1 MSEAGVRQLAELA
14 APGDAGGAR
23 DERADDGAVR
33 AARAGAAGGAGRR
46 SRLRAASSPRS
57 DGRSARGA
65 GARGRPPPRGPG
77 ERPRSLGRGCPFGG
91 AGQRRSVGR
100 SGERSIRCV
109 VGGAGRLRSF
119 RWSLGLSCRR
129 SGRCPVV
136 GERAGRPDGGGPAV
150 GGCRPRRALG
160 DPDRGPRSTA
170 RTATIPAQRGA
181 PSIERG
187 RATGRAYARRED
199 RLRKLV
205 GGRAPR
211 TAPTAGRAKFVLLVM
226 GLLAVGLIVTLWLS
240 TAAAADSYRLQDARV
255 AARALSEQS
264 EQLRREVMAMDAAPA
279 LAQRAAALGMVP
291 VQDSA
296 RLVVGPDGAVTL
308 VGTPKAAIA
317 TAPPAPPAP
326 VVAPNGTTPARR
338 RLPNGATPTA
348 TPTAAPGPR
357 RPEHPD
363 RRLGRRG
370 RCERPHHRPHT
381 AATPTPAPNG
391 QANRTSTTATPR
403 AGAPTSAPATSAAAA
418 SRTPAAAANAA
429 RSAADPHAQAHRR
442 GAAPPPRPSGTAR

>member
-1 MSEAGVRQLAELA
+1 VSARADRTVADRQLVGAVH
-14 APGDAGGAR
+14 GAR
-23 DERADDGAVR
+23 SATRT
-33 AARAGAAGGAGRR
+33 AA
-46 SRLRAASSPRS
+46 
-57 DGRSARGA
+57 
-65 GARGRPPPRGPG
+65 
-77 ERPRSLGRGCPFGG
+77 
-91 AGQRRSVGR
+91 
-100 SGERSIRCV
+100 
-109 VGGAGRLRSF
+109 
-119 RWSLGLSCRR
+119 
-129 SGRCPVV
+129 
-136 GERAGRPDGGGPAV
+136 
-150 GGCRPRRALG
+150 
-160 DPDRGPRSTA
+160 PRSTA

-279 LAQRAAALGMVP
+279 LAQQAAALGMVP

-317 TAPPAPPAP
+317 TAPPAPLAP
-326 VVAPNGTTPARR
+326 VVAPNGTTPGASTT
-338 RLPNGATPTA
+338 ATPTA
-348 TPTAAPGPR
+348 TPTAAPDGADPNT
-357 RPEHPD
+357 PTADASAAAGASAPTTA
-363 RRLGRRG
+363 
-370 RCERPHHRPHT
+370 PTT

-429 RSAADPHAQAHRR
+429 RSATPTPKPT
-442 GAAPPPRPSGTAR
+442 AARTTAPTAGTAR

>member
-1 MSEAGVRQLAELA
+1 VSARADRTVADRQLVGAVH
-14 APGDAGGAR
+14 GAR
-23 DERADDGAVR
+23 SATRTAV
-33 AARAGAAGGAGRR
+33 
-46 SRLRAASSPRS
+46 
-57 DGRSARGA
+57 
-65 GARGRPPPRGPG
+65 
-77 ERPRSLGRGCPFGG
+77 
-91 AGQRRSVGR
+91 
-100 SGERSIRCV
+100 
-109 VGGAGRLRSF
+109 
-119 RWSLGLSCRR
+119 
-129 SGRCPVV
+129 
-136 GERAGRPDGGGPAV
+136 
-150 GGCRPRRALG
+150 
-160 DPDRGPRSTA
+160 PRSTA

-279 LAQRAAALGMVP
+279 LAQQAAALGMVP

-326 VVAPNGTTPARR
+326 VVAPNGTTP
-338 RLPNGATPTA
+338 GASTTANPTANPTA
-348 TPTAAPGPR
+348 TPDGAGPNTPTADAAAAAGASGPTTAPT
-357 RPEHPD
+357 
-363 RRLGRRG
+363 
-370 RCERPHHRPHT
+370 T

-391 QANRTSTTATPR
+391 QANRASTTATPR

-429 RSAADPHAQAHRR
+429 RSATPTPKPT
-442 GAAPPPRPSGTAR
+442 AAARTTTPAVGTAR

>member
-1 MSEAGVRQLAELA
+1 MSARADRTVADRQLVGAVH
-14 APGDAGGAR
+14 GAR
-23 DERADDGAVR
+23 SATRT
-33 AARAGAAGGAGRR
+33 AA
-46 SRLRAASSPRS
+46 
-57 DGRSARGA
+57 
-65 GARGRPPPRGPG
+65 
-77 ERPRSLGRGCPFGG
+77 
-91 AGQRRSVGR
+91 
-100 SGERSIRCV
+100 
-109 VGGAGRLRSF
+109 
-119 RWSLGLSCRR
+119 
-129 SGRCPVV
+129 
-136 GERAGRPDGGGPAV
+136 
-150 GGCRPRRALG
+150 
-160 DPDRGPRSTA
+160 PRSTA

-264 EQLRREVMAMDAAPA
+264 EQLRREVTAMDAAPA
-279 LAQRAAALGMVP
+279 LAERAAALGMVP

-326 VVAPNGTTPARR
+326 VAAPNGTTPGASTTAN
-338 RLPNGATPTA
+338 PTANPTATPTA
-348 TPTAAPGPR
+348 TPDGADPNTPTADAAAAAGASAPSTTASSA
-357 RPEHPD
+357 
-363 RRLGRRG
+363 
-370 RCERPHHRPHT
+370 T
-381 AATPTPAPNG
+381 AATSTPAPNG

-403 AGAPTSAPATSAAAA
+403 AGAPTSAQATSAAAA
-418 SRTPAAAANAA
+418 SRTPAPAANAA
-429 RSAADPHAQAHRR
+429 RTATPTPKPTAAARTTAPAA
-442 GAAPPPRPSGTAR
+442 GAAR

>member
-1 MSEAGVRQLAELA
+1 VSARADRTVADRQLVGAVH
-14 APGDAGGAR
+14 GAR
-23 DERADDGAVR
+23 SATRTAV
-33 AARAGAAGGAGRR
+33 
-46 SRLRAASSPRS
+46 
-57 DGRSARGA
+57 
-65 GARGRPPPRGPG
+65 
-77 ERPRSLGRGCPFGG
+77 
-91 AGQRRSVGR
+91 
-100 SGERSIRCV
+100 
-109 VGGAGRLRSF
+109 
-119 RWSLGLSCRR
+119 
-129 SGRCPVV
+129 
-136 GERAGRPDGGGPAV
+136 
-150 GGCRPRRALG
+150 
-160 DPDRGPRSTA
+160 PRSTA

-279 LAQRAAALGMVP
+279 LAQQAAALGMVP

-317 TAPPAPPAP
+317 TAPPAPLAPAAAP
-326 VVAPNGTTPARR
+326 NGAPSTGTAPNGAAPNATAAPNGTD
-338 RLPNGATPTA
+338 PNTPTEDA
-348 TPTAAPGPR
+348 AAAAGAPVTTAG
-357 RPEHPD
+357 
-363 RRLGRRG
+363 
-370 RCERPHHRPHT
+370 
-381 AATPTPAPNG
+381 TPTPAPN
-391 QANRTSTTATPR
+391 STPR
-403 AGAPTSAPATSAAAA
+403 GATSAPATPTAA
-418 SRTPAAAANAA
+418 SSRTASPAATAANAA
-429 RSAADPHAQAHRR
+429 GGGARTTAATATATPKPTPKPT
-442 GAAPPPRPSGTAR
+442 AAARTSGPAAGTRL

>member
-1 MSEAGVRQLAELA
+1 VSARADRTVADRQLVGAVH
-14 APGDAGGAR
+14 GAR
-23 DERADDGAVR
+23 SATRT
-33 AARAGAAGGAGRR
+33 AA
-46 SRLRAASSPRS
+46 
-57 DGRSARGA
+57 
-65 GARGRPPPRGPG
+65 
-77 ERPRSLGRGCPFGG
+77 
-91 AGQRRSVGR
+91 
-100 SGERSIRCV
+100 
-109 VGGAGRLRSF
+109 
-119 RWSLGLSCRR
+119 
-129 SGRCPVV
+129 
-136 GERAGRPDGGGPAV
+136 
-150 GGCRPRRALG
+150 
-160 DPDRGPRSTA
+160 PRSTA

-279 LAQRAAALGMVP
+279 LAQQAAALGMVP

-326 VVAPNGTTPARR
+326 VAAPNGTTPGASTTAN
-338 RLPNGATPTA
+338 PTANPTATPTA
-348 TPTAAPGPR
+348 TPDGADPNTPTADAAAAAGASGPTTAPT
-357 RPEHPD
+357 
-363 RRLGRRG
+363 
-370 RCERPHHRPHT
+370 T

-391 QANRTSTTATPR
+391 QANRASTTATPR

-418 SRTPAAAANAA
+418 SRSPAAAANAA
-429 RSAADPHAQAHRR
+429 RSATPTPKPT
-442 GAAPPPRPSGTAR
+442 AAARTTAPAVGTAQ

>member
-1 MSEAGVRQLAELA
+1 VSARADRTVADRQLVGAVH
-14 APGDAGGAR
+14 GAR
-23 DERADDGAVR
+23 SATRT
-33 AARAGAAGGAGRR
+33 AA
-46 SRLRAASSPRS
+46 
-57 DGRSARGA
+57 
-65 GARGRPPPRGPG
+65 
-77 ERPRSLGRGCPFGG
+77 
-91 AGQRRSVGR
+91 
-100 SGERSIRCV
+100 
-109 VGGAGRLRSF
+109 
-119 RWSLGLSCRR
+119 
-129 SGRCPVV
+129 
-136 GERAGRPDGGGPAV
+136 
-150 GGCRPRRALG
+150 
-160 DPDRGPRSTA
+160 PRSTA

-187 RATGRAYARRED
+187 RATGRAYARRDD

-279 LAQRAAALGMVP
+279 LAQQAAALGMVP

-317 TAPPAPPAP
+317 TAPPALPAP
-326 VVAPNGTTPARR
+326 VVAPNGTTPGASTTAT
-338 RLPNGATPTA
+338 PIATPTA
-348 TPTAAPGPR
+348 TPDGADPNTPTADAAAAAGASAPT
-357 RPEHPD
+357 
-363 RRLGRRG
+363 
-370 RCERPHHRPHT
+370 T

-429 RSAADPHAQAHRR
+429 RSATPTPKPT
-442 GAAPPPRPSGTAR
+442 AAARTTAPTVGTAR

>member
-1 MSEAGVRQLAELA
+1 VSARADRTVADRQLVGAVH
-14 APGDAGGAR
+14 GAR
-23 DERADDGAVR
+23 SATRT
-33 AARAGAAGGAGRR
+33 AA
-46 SRLRAASSPRS
+46 
-57 DGRSARGA
+57 
-65 GARGRPPPRGPG
+65 
-77 ERPRSLGRGCPFGG
+77 
-91 AGQRRSVGR
+91 
-100 SGERSIRCV
+100 
-109 VGGAGRLRSF
+109 
-119 RWSLGLSCRR
+119 
-129 SGRCPVV
+129 
-136 GERAGRPDGGGPAV
+136 
-150 GGCRPRRALG
+150 
-160 DPDRGPRSTA
+160 PRSTA

-279 LAQRAAALGMVP
+279 LAQQAAALGMVP

-326 VVAPNGTTPARR
+326 VVAPNGTTPGASTTAN
-338 RLPNGATPTA
+338 PTANPTATPTA
-348 TPTAAPGPR
+348 TPDGADPNTPTVDAAAAGASAPTTAPT
-357 RPEHPD
+357 
-363 RRLGRRG
+363 
-370 RCERPHHRPHT
+370 T

-403 AGAPTSAPATSAAAA
+403 AGAPTSAPAASAAAA
-418 SRTPAAAANAA
+418 SRTANPAAAATAA
-429 RSAADPHAQAHRR
+429 RTTAPKPTTAARTTGPVA
-442 GAAPPPRPSGTAR
+442 GTAR

>member
-1 MSEAGVRQLAELA
+1 MSARADRTVADRQLVGAVH
-14 APGDAGGAR
+14 GAR
-23 DERADDGAVR
+23 SATRT
-33 AARAGAAGGAGRR
+33 AA
-46 SRLRAASSPRS
+46 
-57 DGRSARGA
+57 
-65 GARGRPPPRGPG
+65 
-77 ERPRSLGRGCPFGG
+77 
-91 AGQRRSVGR
+91 
-100 SGERSIRCV
+100 
-109 VGGAGRLRSF
+109 
-119 RWSLGLSCRR
+119 
-129 SGRCPVV
+129 
-136 GERAGRPDGGGPAV
+136 
-150 GGCRPRRALG
+150 
-160 DPDRGPRSTA
+160 PRSTA

-205 GGRAPR
+205 GSRAPR
-211 TAPTAGRAKFVLLVM
+211 NAPTAGRAKFVLLVM

-279 LAQRAAALGMVP
+279 LAQQAAALGMVP

-326 VVAPNGTTPARR
+326 VVAPNGTTP
-338 RLPNGATPTA
+338 GASTTA
-348 TPTAAPGPR
+348 TPTAIPTATPDGADPNTPTADAAAAAGASGPTTAPT
-357 RPEHPD
+357 
-363 RRLGRRG
+363 
-370 RCERPHHRPHT
+370 T

-391 QANRTSTTATPR
+391 QANRAGTTATPR

-429 RSAADPHAQAHRR
+429 RSATPTPKPT
-442 GAAPPPRPSGTAR
+442 AAARTTTPAVGTAR

>member
-1 MSEAGVRQLAELA
+1 MPRARSATRTA
-14 APGDAGGAR
+14 AP
-23 DERADDGAVR
+23 
-33 AARAGAAGGAGRR
+33 
-46 SRLRAASSPRS
+46 
-57 DGRSARGA
+57 RSA
-65 GARGRPPPRGPG
+65 
-77 ERPRSLGRGCPFGG
+77 
-91 AGQRRSVGR
+91 
-100 SGERSIRCV
+100 
-109 VGGAGRLRSF
+109 
-119 RWSLGLSCRR
+119 
-129 SGRCPVV
+129 
-136 GERAGRPDGGGPAV
+136 
-150 GGCRPRRALG
+150 
-160 DPDRGPRSTA
+160 A

-279 LAQRAAALGMVP
+279 LAQQAAALGMVP

-326 VVAPNGTTPARR
+326 VVAPNGTTPGASTT
-338 RLPNGATPTA
+338 ATPTA
-348 TPTAAPGPR
+348 TPTAPRTAPTRTPR
-357 RPEHPD
+357 PPTRPP
-363 RRLGRRG
+363 
-370 RCERPHHRPHT
+370 RPVPAAPPPPHT

-429 RSAADPHAQAHRR
+429 RTATPTPKPTAAARTTAP
-442 GAAPPPRPSGTAR
+442 AAGTAR

>member
-1 MSEAGVRQLAELA
+1 VGGRADRTVVDRQLVGAVH
-14 APGDAGGAR
+14 GAR
-23 DERADDGAVR
+23 SATRT
-33 AARAGAAGGAGRR
+33 AA
-46 SRLRAASSPRS
+46 
-57 DGRSARGA
+57 
-65 GARGRPPPRGPG
+65 
-77 ERPRSLGRGCPFGG
+77 
-91 AGQRRSVGR
+91 
-100 SGERSIRCV
+100 
-109 VGGAGRLRSF
+109 
-119 RWSLGLSCRR
+119 
-129 SGRCPVV
+129 
-136 GERAGRPDGGGPAV
+136 
-150 GGCRPRRALG
+150 
-160 DPDRGPRSTA
+160 PRSTA

-211 TAPTAGRAKFVLLVM
+211 NAPPAGRAKFVLLVM

-264 EQLRREVMAMDAAPA
+264 EQLRREVTAMDAAPA

-296 RLVVGPDGAVTL
+296 RLVVAPDGAVTL

-326 VVAPNGTTPARR
+326 VVAPNSTTPSAS
-338 RLPNGATPTA
+338 ATA
-348 TPTAAPGPR
+348 TPTAAPGADPNT
-357 RPEHPD
+357 PTAAVAAAAGASAPSTTA
-363 RRLGRRG
+363 
-370 RCERPHHRPHT
+370 PSTTAPSTTAPSTT
-381 AATPTPAPNG
+381 AATSTPAPNG

-429 RSAADPHAQAHRR
+429 RTATPTPKPTAAARTTAPAA
-442 GAAPPPRPSGTAR
+442 GAAR

>member
-1 MSEAGVRQLAELA
+1 MSARADRTVADRQLVGAVH
-14 APGDAGGAR
+14 GAR
-23 DERADDGAVR
+23 SATRT
-33 AARAGAAGGAGRR
+33 AA
-46 SRLRAASSPRS
+46 
-57 DGRSARGA
+57 
-65 GARGRPPPRGPG
+65 
-77 ERPRSLGRGCPFGG
+77 
-91 AGQRRSVGR
+91 
-100 SGERSIRCV
+100 
-109 VGGAGRLRSF
+109 
-119 RWSLGLSCRR
+119 
-129 SGRCPVV
+129 
-136 GERAGRPDGGGPAV
+136 
-150 GGCRPRRALG
+150 
-160 DPDRGPRSTA
+160 PRSTA

-291 VQDSA
+291 VQDSP
-296 RLVVGPDGAVTL
+296 RLVVAPDGAVTL

-317 TAPPAPPAP
+317 TAPPALPAP
-326 VVAPNGTTPARR
+326 VVAPNGATPNGTTPGGTTPGASTTATQTATQT
-338 RLPNGATPTA
+338 ATPTA
-348 TPTAAPGPR
+348 TPDGADPNTATADAAAAAGASAPT
-357 RPEHPD
+357 
-363 RRLGRRG
+363 
-370 RCERPHHRPHT
+370 T

-418 SRTPAAAANAA
+418 SRSPAAAANAA
-429 RSAADPHAQAHRR
+429 RSATPTPKPT
-442 GAAPPPRPSGTAR
+442 AAARTTAPAVGTAQ